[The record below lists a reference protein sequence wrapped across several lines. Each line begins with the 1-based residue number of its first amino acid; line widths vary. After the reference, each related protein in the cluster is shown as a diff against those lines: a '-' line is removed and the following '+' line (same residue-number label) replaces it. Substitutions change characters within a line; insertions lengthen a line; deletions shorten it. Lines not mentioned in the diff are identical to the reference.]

1 MAKNKEY
8 TNLYLLSKKER
19 KTAERYGINTQ
30 DYGFNR
36 PDRMFSPHSKRD
48 PRKFSGDV
56 AAAANNDYDT
66 RRSVEAAAL
75 SGKKKAQKYAKKG
88 FSGLEDVT
96 KANNMFRRMHKRRGN
111 DGDFSSQS
119 DYSGLTYDLVKR
131 DRDKLIERFSEPKE
145 FLTKYIDTNRT
156 NPQNESTQAE
166 VEIPSTPTA
175 SGDGSINSPISQA
188 NAIDI
193 AGDKNNVRQRNDI
206 TQEIDNSSDN
216 SDNSSKIFLDRY
228 KLNLGKK
235 FKMFA

>member
-8 TNLYLLSKKER
+8 TNLHLLSKKEK

-30 DYGFNR
+30 DYGFSR
-36 PDRMFSPHSKRD
+36 PDRMGGPHSKRD

-119 DYSGLTYDLVKR
+119 DYSGLTYDLVNR
-131 DRDKLIERFSEPKE
+131 DRDKFNERSSEPKE
-145 FLTKYIDTNRT
+145 FLTKYIDKKIAPRENSDT
-156 NPQNESTQAE
+156 E
-166 VEIPSTPTA
+166 VEIPSAT
-175 SGDGSINSPISQA
+175 SGDATAGDNSIASPISQVSGI
-188 NAIDI
+188 NI
-193 AGDKNNVRQRNDI
+193 AGNRNSADQNNS
-206 TQEIDNSSDN
+206 IDQDQAGS
-216 SDNSSKIFLDRY
+216 FLDKY
-228 KLNLGKK
+228 KLNLKDNE
-235 FKMFA
+235 FTR